1 MKKII
6 LLLLFITSY
15 AFADYYFVVENST
28 MVNAYFNVFNA
39 IAAILNSED
48 YVSILRFIFLLGGF
62 ITFMLVISKSAENA
76 GPTMFSPY
84 IKYSIGGV
92 ILLTLVFSGKET
104 MFIETKNIPS
114 FCAMSNPTDTG
125 FAVELPTF
133 LGFTFSSINK
143 IGNSLTNLAETAFY
157 PPNSNGTP
165 SLSDNEGY
173 LGALKNAKLLL
184 NMKVNNTIT
193 NEGTFDFEGIWGQFF
208 AKCVFEVLQNKGAAG
223 EEELL
228 KLKKEKNIENWIP
241 IFLEK
246 NLVEGTTY
254 YNKDYLIQINGQ
266 HTTCGTFYEGLIKPS
281 FANFKENLS
290 CALPTLHNGA
300 LELINK
306 TPSNNISNLQ
316 EMAIQ
321 SGLIN
326 SVDKSLHYTK
336 IGIMGA
342 DYATGKTKAETNAQ
356 NLGAASYM
364 AEMLPYVQMTVR
376 AILYAFFPFIFIT
389 ILLPNGFKV
398 LSQYGKTL
406 LWIELWS
413 PTAAIVNM
421 FVNLQVQNSVGDI
434 YTDKGLTVL
443 TSLNMLS
450 EANTIAGVG
459 AMLYLSI
466 PPLTWLILT
475 GSAQMLGNIVGGVG
489 ANFTK
494 NLETKGQAQDFAA
507 KKTAEKSGLDIT
519 QKEKIEAEK
528 QALAN
533 YTESLAFQNV
543 GGINGYYNTS
553 KALNEGALANNMSKV
568 ANQNYVQNQKLL
580 GEQEAGANTGKIEAF
595 MQNGGIKAEEKL
607 AYTNADLGYKE
618 NKLLTESFTNSQISA
633 ANFENK
639 KENIVKTLEQ
649 KENFEKNFGD
659 TKNLYKMEAQQTGE
673 DRKAYTRKLDL
684 NGDGKITAKEQEI
697 YKGDSVKKAISEQ
710 NILKESNKR
719 LEQMGDMFSK
729 SNNEDIKN
737 TYNNALKTYGDKTAA
752 AAATLAS
759 IQTKE
764 QSFNAEEKSEWLDT
778 VSKSN
783 INMNEK
789 GHQAALEDIKE
800 INKKKENVAQ
810 QREFLIDLNKDN
822 YNKERAKE
830 LDNLGK
836 ELLDNAINN
845 GVITSEDKKL
855 YENREDLQKE
865 INKIEERVEKGQ
877 ATGGY
882 KQVLKNKKE
891 KLEEV
896 NKEIDKIDLKV
907 ANFKNEKS
915 DEITAKYRE
924 KFKEMKAEKIDY
936 TDLSD
941 VKTAEIRG
949 INEGRKVET
958 VGEDGREYTQIKD
971 KEGNKITYTSKSQ
984 KGYEN
989 IGRFAYDALYLASD
1003 LTEGKYDKEI
1013 AIGKSTAE
1021 NIPVLNKFISI
1032 K

>member
-15 AFADYYFVVENST
+15 ALADYYFVVENST

-84 IKYSIGGV
+84 LKYSIGGV
-92 ILLTLVFSGKET
+92 ILLTLVFSNKET

-165 SLSDNEGY
+165 SLTDNEGY
-173 LGALKNAKLLL
+173 LGALKNAKMLL
-184 NMKVNNTIT
+184 NMKVNDTIT
-193 NEGTFDFEGIWGQFF
+193 NEGTFDFEGVWGQFF
-208 AKCVFEVLQNKGAAG
+208 AKCVFEVLQNKGAVG

-254 YNKDYLIQINGQ
+254 YNKDYLIQVNGQ
-266 HTTCGTFYEGLIKPS
+266 HTTCGTYYEGLIKPS

-290 CALPTLHNGA
+290 CALPKIHNGA

-316 EMAIQ
+316 EMSIQ
-321 SGLIN
+321 SGLITA
-326 SVDKSLHYTK
+326 VDRSLHYTK

-389 ILLPNGFKV
+389 ILMPAGFKV
-398 LSQYGKTL
+398 LAQYGKTL

-421 FVNLQVQNSVGDI
+421 FVNLQVQNSVGNI
-434 YTDKGLTVL
+434 YTEKGLTAL
-443 TSLNMLS
+443 TSINMLS

-507 KKTAEKSGLDIT
+507 KEAAKKSGLDIT

-528 QALAN
+528 QALAS
-533 YTESLAFQNV
+533 YTETLAFQNV

-553 KALNEGALANNMSKV
+553 KALSEGALANNMSKV
-568 ANQNYVQNQKLL
+568 ANQNYVQNQKSL
-580 GEQEAGANTGKIEAF
+580 GEIEAGANTGKIEAF
-595 MQNGGIKAEEKL
+595 MQNGGIKAEQKLQYTNSDL
-607 AYTNADLGYKE
+607 AYRE
-618 NKLLTESFTNSQISA
+618 NKLLTNSFTNSQISA

-649 KENFEKNFGD
+649 KSNFEKNFGD

-684 NGDGKITAKEQEI
+684 NGDGKITDKEQEI

-719 LEQMGDMFSK
+719 LAEMGDMFSK

-789 GHQAALEDIKE
+789 GKQAALEDIKE
-800 INKKKENVAQ
+800 INKKKENVEQ
-810 QREFLIDLNKDN
+810 YRDFMNDLNKNKYTQKRDEALSN
-822 YNKERAKE
+822 Y
-830 LDNLGK
+830 GK
-836 ELLDNAINN
+836 ELVEEAHKN
-845 GVITSEDKKL
+845 GVISTKDMVLYKDRDERLMKIKKM
-855 YENREDLQKE
+855 
-865 INKIEERVEKGQ
+865 EERAGTEEEGFFDKGNLETEYKELEKI
-877 ATGGY
+877 
-882 KQVLKNKKE
+882 NS
-891 KLEEV
+891 
-896 NKEIDKIDLKV
+896 KINENDLKV
-907 ANFKNEKS
+907 VNFSNEKTK
-915 DEITAKYRE
+915 EISSKYNAQLKKIGE
-924 KFKEMKAEKIDY
+924 NYSKDYSKE
-936 TDLSD
+936 SD
-941 VKTAEIRG
+941 VKMQEIRG
-949 INEGRKVET
+949 KNEGRKVET
-958 VGEDGREYTQIKD
+958 VAGDGREYTQIKD
-971 KEGNKITYTSKSQ
+971 NEDNTVTFTSKAAR
-984 KGYEN
+984 GYEN
-989 IGRFAYDALYLASD
+989 IGRFAYDITYAASD
-1003 LTEGKYDKEI
+1003 FTNGNYDKEL
-1013 AIGKSTAE
+1013 AITKTGVETVK
-1021 NIPVLNKFISI
+1021 NLVNVI